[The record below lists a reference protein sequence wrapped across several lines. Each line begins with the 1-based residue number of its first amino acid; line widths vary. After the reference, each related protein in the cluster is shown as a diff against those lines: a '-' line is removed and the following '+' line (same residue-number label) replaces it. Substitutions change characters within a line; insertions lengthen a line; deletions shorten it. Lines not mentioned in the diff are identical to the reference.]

1 MTTNINIR
9 VDKKLKAAA
18 DNLFN
23 DLGVTMSSA
32 ITMFLKKAIREE
44 GIPFAVNKNTYSDTT
59 KVSLNEYTDMKDK
72 KKYKRYSSFKDLLSE
87 VNNA

>member
-44 GIPFAVNKNTYSDTT
+44 GIPFAINKNTYSDTT
-59 KVSLNEYTDMKDK
+59 KASLNEYNDMKDK

-87 VNNA
+87 VKNA

>member
-9 VDKKLKAAA
+9 VDKKLKTAA

-72 KKYKRYSSFKDLLSE
+72 KKYKRYSSFKALLSE
-87 VNNA
+87 VKNA